1 MMRII
6 LNGNEETVQ
15 DGITVQDLLT
25 KSQSDPLAKGI
36 AVAVNAEVMS
46 REAWPTVVLSSG
58 DRIEIIHAVQGG

>member
-1 MMRII
+1 MRIV
-6 LNGNEETVQ
+6 LNGKEESVHEGLTLK
-15 DGITVQDLLT
+15 DLLN
-25 KSQSDPLAKGI
+25 QRQLDPLAKGI